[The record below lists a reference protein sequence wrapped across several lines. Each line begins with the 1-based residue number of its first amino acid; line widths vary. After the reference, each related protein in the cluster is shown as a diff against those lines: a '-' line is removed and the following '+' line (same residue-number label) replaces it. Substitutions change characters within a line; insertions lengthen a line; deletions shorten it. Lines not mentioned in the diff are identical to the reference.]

1 MEHLRN
7 WRFALLYMALIFV
20 ISSFEVRVP
29 GIEHIPLR
37 DKGIHLV
44 EYGVLGWLCA
54 GASSR
59 TWRWAPAWR
68 TAAFA
73 VFVSV
78 LWGLSDE
85 VHQALVPGRS
95 PDLAD
100 LIADLVGSTAGAAGW
115 HWFSHR
121 TVS

>member
-1 MEHLRN
+1 
-7 WRFALLYMALIFV
+7 MALIFV

-29 GIEHIPLR
+29 GVEHLPWR
-37 DKGIHLV
+37 DKGIHFV

-54 GASSR
+54 AASTRS
-59 TWRWAPAWR
+59 WPSAPAWR

-95 PDLAD
+95 SELAD
-100 LIADLVGSTAGAAGW
+100 LVADLFG
-115 HWFSHR
+115 
-121 TVS
+121 

>member
-1 MEHLRN
+1 
-7 WRFALLYMALIFV
+7 MALIFV

-29 GIEHIPLR
+29 GLVHIPLR
-37 DKGIHLV
+37 DKGIHFV

-54 GASSR
+54 AASAR
-59 TWRWAPAWR
+59 TWPLAPAWR

-85 VHQALVPGRS
+85 IHQALVPGRS
-95 PDLAD
+95 PELAD
-100 LIADLVGSTAGAAGW
+100 VVADLFGGIVGAAVR
-115 HWFSHR
+115 HFLSDR